1 MPRNPCRPRLLGAL
15 ASVVALPL
23 VPVSVAE
30 FQPCT
35 PSHCSP
41 TVAITNVNVLTM
53 VSPDVLSGQTVIVKQ
68 RRVAQVG
75 PTRSVKIPPDA
86 IVVNGEGGYLMP
98 GLIDAHVHVR
108 DRELDAYVSNGVLTV
123 RNMWGYPRIRSIKW
137 EVKAGKLI
145 GPTIY
150 SLSPGLDASPGH
162 WPLTQFVNDPRQA
175 DSVVAV
181 QDGEGWKTIK
191 VYQELSLESFD
202 SIAAAVKRRGLRFA
216 GHVPTAVPIEHAL
229 ESGMYS
235 IEHLT
240 GYDQAVSR
248 NRQRNSWGWAQ
259 ADVTLYK
266 KLALKTVE
274 AGVWNCPTLAIQAS
288 LAQER
293 RPSERDAAIA
303 NMRKFTWTLYKVGA
317 PLVAGTDAGIDRVA
331 AGTSMLD
338 ELKEFEA
345 AGIPRYEAL
354 RAATVSGGKLL
365 GQPQLG
371 TIAVGAPAELI
382 LLRTNPLD
390 DLDALRT
397 LEGVLL
403 QGSWLPMPLAAPA
416 PSVADAPGS
425 TNSPSR
431 PRPAGLQ
438 APKAP
443 SPRD

>member
-23 VPVSVAE
+23 IPVPVAE
-30 FQPCT
+30 LHPCL

-41 TVAITNVNVLTM
+41 IVAITDVNVLTM
-53 VSPDVLSGQTVIVKQ
+53 LSPDVLPGQTVIVRQ
-68 RRVAQVG
+68 RRVAEIG
-75 PTRSVKIPPDA
+75 PARSVRIPADA
-86 IVVNGEGGYLMP
+86 IVVKGRGGYLMP
-98 GLIDAHVHVR
+98 GLIDAHVHIR

-123 RNMWGYPRIRSIKW
+123 RNMWGYPRLRSIKW
-137 EVKAGKLI
+137 DIKAGKLI

-150 SLSPGLDASPGH
+150 SLSPGLDAAPGH

-181 QDGEGWKTIK
+181 QDGEGWKVIK
-191 VYQELSLESFD
+191 IYQELSLASFD
-202 SIAAAVKRRGLRFA
+202 SIATAVRRRGLRFA
-216 GHVPTAVPIEHAL
+216 GHVPTAVSVEHAL

-248 NRQRNSWGWAQ
+248 NRARNAWGWAQ

-266 KLALKTVE
+266 KLAIRTAE
-274 AGVWNCPTLAIQAS
+274 ARVWNCPTLAIQAS
-288 LAQER
+288 FAR
-293 RPSERDAAIA
+293 DRSAAERDAAIA
-303 NMRKFTWTLYKVGA
+303 NMRKFAWTLYKVGA
-317 PLVAGTDAGIDRVA
+317 PLVTGTDAGIDRVA

-338 ELKEFEA
+338 ELREFEA
-345 AGIPRYEAL
+345 AGIPRYQAL
-354 RAATVSGGKLL
+354 RAATVSGGMLL
-365 GQPQLG
+365 NQPLLG

-382 LLRTNPLD
+382 LLRENPFD

-403 QGSWLPMPLAAPA
+403 QGTWRPMPLVAPA
-416 PSVADAPGS
+416 PSVADVPGS
-425 TNSPSR
+425 TNSPAR
-431 PRPAGLQ
+431 PHPAGLR

-443 SPRD
+443 